1 MIKDESGVRTPDSS
15 FIIHPSSFIMV
26 DPPMFRLNKF
36 QLVVHLA
43 ALMPLVVLV
52 IAWQAGSL
60 SVNPIQD
67 ATFRTG
73 KAALVLLVASLACTP
88 AHRVFG
94 FRPAIKARRALGLYA
109 FLYAAIHFSIF
120 IGLDYGF
127 DLRLVAL
134 ELAEKRYI
142 LVGAAALLILLPL
155 AITSTKG
162 WQRRLGKGWKKLH
175 RWVYL
180 AGVLVI
186 FHYAWVQ
193 KADIRQPLVW
203 GAILGVLLLLR
214 VPAIRQQA
222 AGWRGAIGKPRRASP
237 RQEG

>member
-1 MIKDESGVRTPDSS
+1 MNPEDIRSVHRSS
-15 FIIHPSSFIMV
+15 FIVHHY
-26 DPPMFRLNKF
+26 PMLKLTKF
-36 QLVVHLA
+36 QLAVHLA
-43 ALMPLVVLV
+43 ALAPLAVLLV
-52 IAWQAGSL
+52 AWLTDNL

-73 KAALVLLVASLACTP
+73 KTAMVLLVASLACTP
-88 AHRVFG
+88 ANTVFG
-94 FRPAIKARRALGLYA
+94 FRPAIKVRRALGLYA
-109 FLYAAIHFSIF
+109 FLYAVIHFSIF

-155 AITSTKG
+155 AVTSTKG
-162 WQRRLGKGWKKLH
+162 WQRRLGKTWKKLH

-186 FHYAWVQ
+186 FHYIWVQ
-193 KADIRQPLVW
+193 KSDIREPILW
-203 GAILGVLLLLR
+203 GTILGVLLLLR
-214 VPAIRQQA
+214 VPAIRKRA
-222 AGWRGAIGKPRRASP
+222 VNWRGASGKPRRASP
-237 RQEG
+237 RQEE